1 MNRLPSNL
9 IGHEVFVILNSGE
22 ELEGLC
28 IQARDSYLILRIGTW
43 WEYTVEAEAIAA
55 IGVNRE
61 GEA

>member
-9 IGHEVFVILNSGE
+9 VGREVFLIPVDGCG
-22 ELEGLC
+22 ELEGECPL
-28 IQARDSYLILRIGTW
+28 AREDYLMLRIGP

-61 GEA
+61 DKA